1 MKLDALK
8 SPRYRRFWLGSI
20 GSTGASQLYFV
31 GLSWLVFK
39 LTGSAAYLGLLGFA
53 LAAPTIVA
61 TLMGGLLA
69 DRRNR
74 GRILLITS
82 FLAGACL
89 AILTTLDATGW
100 VQVWHVLV
108 LAALLGLVSGFDL
121 PARVAFFPALI
132 EPSQMMSAVA
142 LSSIL
147 WQGTRMILPAIGGLL
162 IAAFDTWLLFF
173 LCTLGFASMS
183 WILLGLQN
191 ASPAPTEPS
200 NDRSLVSAIRFICK
214 EKLFFVLIVMT
225 YISMFFGT
233 AYVQIMPVFA
243 ELLGSGEKGFGYLI
257 SATGIGSVSGTLII
271 SRFQHSPALGKA
283 MMGGGV
289 LFVFALILF
298 AGITGLYADTP
309 WGFYAACLFAIVG
322 GIGGSCFLIS
332 SMTVLQLA
340 VPDPLRGRVMG
351 IHSITFS
358 LIALGGLVLGP
369 LAELFSAPVA
379 VLFGA
384 SVMGLSIAV
393 FSLRFPTLWRLNGQE
408 TITHL

>member
-1 MKLDALK
+1 M
-8 SPRYRRFWLGSI
+8 

-31 GLSWLVFK
+31 GLSWLMFK
-39 LTGSAAYLGLLGFA
+39 ITGSATYLGLLGLA
-53 LAAPTIVA
+53 LSAPSIAA
-61 TLMGGLLA
+61 TLIGGLLA
-69 DRRNR
+69 DRANR

-82 FLAGACL
+82 FLAGVCL
-89 AILTTLDATGW
+89 AILTLLDVTGW
-100 VQVWHVLV
+100 VRVWHVLL

-162 IAAFDTWLLFF
+162 IAAADTWLLFF

-183 WILLGLQN
+183 WILLGLQD
-191 ASPAPTEPS
+191 ASPAAESQTH
-200 NDRSLVSAIRFICK
+200 DRSLISAIRFIRS
-214 EKLFFVLIVMT
+214 EKLFLVIIVMT

-257 SATGIGSVSGTLII
+257 SATGIGSVSGTLLI

-283 MMGGGV
+283 MMGGAL
-289 LFVFALILF
+289 LFVVSLVMFAGVIGLF
-298 AGITGLYADTP
+298 AQSDWA
-309 WGFYAACLFAIVG
+309 FYGACFFAVIG

-340 VPDPLRGRVMG
+340 VPDALRGRVMG

-358 LIALGGLVLGP
+358 LIALGGLLLGP
-369 LAELFSAPVA
+369 LAELFSAPAA
-379 VLFGA
+379 VLIGA
-384 SVMGLSIAV
+384 GVVGCSLLF
-393 FSLRFPTLWRLNGQE
+393 FSLRFPQLWQLNGQKPVSS
-408 TITHL
+408 L